1 MSILF
6 HIHIEFL
13 GSRNS
18 RGCPWV
24 VGQLDMCTM
33 ALVLVLFLFP
43 WQDTLTKS
51 NGWDKVVYFSIQLQ
65 VAVHCCEDIKAGTSV
80 SHTTSSQGQEE
91 VNADMLIQ
99 LLIVFNQILYTQFSI
114 PSLGNDTAHSGTD
127 LSELIMENKK
137 ILYGQTY
144 CSVWWRPSFIEELFQ
159 GDYRL
164 CQIDIKA
171 PLTALLPWVFLKSY
185 LFLPDLHAMTLILLR
200 GTAVVALS
208 WQIITCQWFWFLE
221 ILYFY
226 TSAFT
231 HESKTIK

>member
-6 HIHIEFL
+6 HIHTELL

-18 RGCPWV
+18 KGCPWV
-24 VGQLDMCTM
+24 VDQLDMCTM

-51 NGWDKVVYFSIQLQ
+51 NVWDKVVYFSIQFQ
-65 VAVHCCEDIKAGTSV
+65 VAVHHCEDTKAGTSA
-80 SHTTSSQGQEE
+80 SHTTSSQ

-114 PSLGNDTAHSGTD
+114 PSLGNDTTHSGMD

-137 ILYGQTY
+137 ILYGHP
-144 CSVWWRPSFIEELFQ
+144 CWSVWWRSSFIEKPFQ

-164 CQIDIKA
+164 CQIDN
-171 PLTALLPWVFLKSY
+171 
-185 LFLPDLHAMTLILLR
+185 
-200 GTAVVALS
+200 
-208 WQIITCQWFWFLE
+208 
-221 ILYFY
+221 
-226 TSAFT
+226 
-231 HESKTIK
+231 